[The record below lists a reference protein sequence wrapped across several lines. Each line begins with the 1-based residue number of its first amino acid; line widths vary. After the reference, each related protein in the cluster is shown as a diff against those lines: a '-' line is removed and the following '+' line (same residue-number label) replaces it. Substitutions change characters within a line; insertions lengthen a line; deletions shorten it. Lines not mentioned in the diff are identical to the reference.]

1 MIPIHVAM
9 LPAFAEQVDLSGQAA
24 VMIDVLR
31 ASTTVLH
38 ALAGGATAVIPCS
51 TVEQAREIAA
61 TIPSEN
67 RLLGGERHCQRIEGF
82 DLDNSPLKY
91 LPEVVAGKQVI
102 FTSTNGTYTLER
114 CRAASRIFTGAFV
127 NLSAVTQTLIELK
140 LPVHLVCAGTNRQL
154 TAEDILLAGA
164 VIDRLLASHEF
175 EVADIQAQ
183 MAVDFYRSRPINS
196 EEFRQAIFGSLG
208 AENLVKL
215 QMHADIER
223 AMQVD
228 LFDIVPE
235 WNAEENVITAMKCQ

>member
-9 LPAFAEQVDLSGQAA
+9 LPVFAEQADLSGQAA

-31 ASTTVLH
+31 ASTTIVH
-38 ALAGGATAVIPCS
+38 ALSSDAAAVVPCS
-51 TVEQAREIAA
+51 TVEQTREIAA
-61 TIPSEN
+61 TIPAEN
-67 RLLGGERHCQRIEGF
+67 RLLGGERNCQRIEGF

-91 LPEVVAGKQVI
+91 RPEVVAGKQII

-127 NLSAVTQTLIELK
+127 NFSAIAQTLIELK
-140 LPVHLVCAGTNRQL
+140 FPVHLVCAGTNRQL
-154 TAEDILLAGA
+154 TAEDILFAGA
-164 VIDRLLASHEF
+164 VVDRLLTSHEF
-175 EVADIQAQ
+175 EVADVQAQ
-183 MAVDFYRSRPINS
+183 MAVDFYRSRPVTS
-196 EEFRQAIFGSLG
+196 REFRQAIFGSLG

-235 WNAEENVITAMKCQ
+235 WDADENLITQMKR